1 MQNSLF
7 NFLLKQVNIKLPS
20 ETRKLSS
27 FLDLNEYAVTKPR
40 LYPRKINIS
49 AFTRLS
55 DNSTI

>member
-7 NFLLKQVNIKLPS
+7 NFLLKQVNNKRLS

-27 FLDLNEYAVTKPR
+27 FLDLNEYGVTKPR

-55 DNSTI
+55 DNSIV